1 MQKVLNN
8 IVDDTPMSS
17 KTQKALS
24 IVFLIISVSMAF
36 MTYSKEGMF
45 FDTKLEIFPGFIST
59 LVAIVLIA
67 PLYARNI
74 LKWNKSLYTL
84 ISLILFL
91 LLFGSLV
98 ELAMGGNGLNSQV
111 VQYLLLSAVILSWL
125 GMKAIAGGSW
135 LLLFPAIAISII
147 HNNTAMGFYGFIYVA
162 SGFIGILL
170 HSELNPANLVKG
182 LKEEFSVNENVQN
195 QIKNEVNQTVET
207 IKSKILE

>member
-1 MQKVLNN
+1 MARLISGITDN
-8 IVDDTPMSS
+8 TPMSG
-17 KTQKALS
+17 TAQRALS
-24 IVFLIISVSMAF
+24 IIFLIISVSMAF
-36 MTYSKEGMF
+36 MTYSREGMF
-45 FDTKLEIFPGFIST
+45 FDSKLEIFPSFIST
-59 LVAIVLIA
+59 LIAIILIA

-74 LKWNKSLYTL
+74 LKWNKSFYTL

-111 VQYLLLSAVILSWL
+111 IQYLLLTAVILSWL

-135 LLLFPAIAISII
+135 LLLFPAIAISIVN
-147 HNNTAMGFYGFIYVA
+147 NNTAMGFYGFIYVA

-182 LKEEFSVNENVQN
+182 FKEEFVATEGVQT
-195 QIKNEVNQTVET
+195 QIKNEINQTVET
-207 IKSKILE
+207 IKSAIL

>member
-1 MQKVLNN
+1 MARLISGITDN
-8 IVDDTPMSS
+8 TPMSG
-17 KTQKALS
+17 TAQRALS
-24 IVFLIISVSMAF
+24 IIFLIISVSMAF
-36 MTYSKEGMF
+36 MTYSREGMF
-45 FDTKLEIFPGFIST
+45 FDSKLEIFPSFIST
-59 LVAIVLIA
+59 LIAIILIA

-74 LKWNKSLYTL
+74 LKWNKSFYTL

-111 VQYLLLSAVILSWL
+111 IQYLLLTAVILSWL

-135 LLLFPAIAISII
+135 LLLFPAIAISIVN
-147 HNNTAMGFYGFIYVA
+147 NNTAMGFYGFIYVA

-182 LKEEFSVNENVQN
+182 FKEEFVATEGAQT
-195 QIKNEVNQTVET
+195 QIKNEINQTVDT
-207 IKSKILE
+207 IKSAILE

>member
-1 MQKVLNN
+1 MARLINGITDN
-8 IVDDTPMSS
+8 TPMSG
-17 KTQKALS
+17 TAQRALS

-36 MTYSKEGMF
+36 MTYSREGMF
-45 FDTKLEIFPGFIST
+45 FDSKLEIFPSFIST
-59 LVAIVLIA
+59 LIAIILIA

-74 LKWNKSLYTL
+74 LKWNKSFYTL

-111 VQYLLLSAVILSWL
+111 IQYLLLTAVILSWL

-135 LLLFPAIAISII
+135 LLLFPAIAISIVN
-147 HNNTAMGFYGFIYVA
+147 NNTAMGFYGFIYVA

-182 LKEEFSVNENVQN
+182 FKEEFVATEGAQT
-195 QIKNEVNQTVET
+195 QIKNEINQTVET
-207 IKSKILE
+207 IKSAIL

>member
-1 MQKVLNN
+1 MEKLINN
-8 IVDDTPMSS
+8 LTDDTPMSGRM
-17 KTQKALS
+17 QKGLS
-24 IVFLIISVSMAF
+24 LFFLVISVSMAF
-36 MTYSKEGMF
+36 MTYSSEGIF
-45 FDTKLEIFPGFIST
+45 YDTKLEIFPSFIST
-59 LVAIVLIA
+59 LVAIILIA

-74 LKWNKSLYTL
+74 LKWNKSFYTL

-91 LLFGSLV
+91 MLFGSLV

-135 LLLFPAIAISII
+135 LLLFPAIAISIVN
-147 HNNTAMGFYGFIYVA
+147 NNTAMGFYGFIYVA

-182 LKEEFSVNENVQN
+182 FKEEFVATEGAQA
-195 QIKNEVNQTVET
+195 QIKNEINQTVET
-207 IKSKILE
+207 IKSAILE

>member
-1 MQKVLNN
+1 MAKLISGITDN
-8 IVDDTPMSS
+8 TPMSG
-17 KTQKALS
+17 TAQRALS

-36 MTYSKEGMF
+36 MTYSREGMF
-45 FDTKLEIFPGFIST
+45 FDSKLEIFPSFIST
-59 LVAIVLIA
+59 LIAIILIA

-74 LKWNKSLYTL
+74 LKWNKSFYTL

-111 VQYLLLSAVILSWL
+111 IQYLLLTAVILSWL

-135 LLLFPAIAISII
+135 LLLFPAIAISIVN
-147 HNNTAMGFYGFIYVA
+147 NNTAMGFYGFIYVA

-182 LKEEFSVNENVQN
+182 FKEEFVATEGAKA
-195 QIKNEVNQTVET
+195 QIKNEINQTVET
-207 IKSKILE
+207 IKSAILE

>member
-1 MQKVLNN
+1 MARLINGITDN
-8 IVDDTPMSS
+8 TPMSG
-17 KTQKALS
+17 TAQRALS
-24 IVFLIISVSMAF
+24 IIFLIISVSMAF
-36 MTYSKEGMF
+36 MTYSREGMF
-45 FDTKLEIFPGFIST
+45 FDSKLEIFPSFIST
-59 LVAIVLIA
+59 LIAIILIA

-74 LKWNKSLYTL
+74 LKWNKSFYTL

-111 VQYLLLSAVILSWL
+111 IQYLLLTAVILSWL

-135 LLLFPAIAISII
+135 LLLFPAIAISIVN
-147 HNNTAMGFYGFIYVA
+147 NNTAMGFYGFIYVA

-182 LKEEFSVNENVQN
+182 FKEEFVATEGAQT
-195 QIKNEVNQTVET
+195 QIKNEINQTVET
-207 IKSKILE
+207 IKSAIL